1 MILCL
6 LDTAQLF
13 TWKLTKAVTASVRW
27 VQSPLHYAYDNIRY
41 LVQRRK
47 LSKCEGYCSEEKFQ
61 RRVRGGEMVVRVIMP
76 PNSVDT
82 CTKV

>member
-13 TWKLTKAVTASVRW
+13 TWKLTKAVNASVRW

-41 LVQRRK
+41 LVQRRNYQSVK
-47 LSKCEGYCSEEKFQ
+47 DIVQKRSSKEG
-61 RRVRGGEMVVRVIMP
+61 
-76 PNSVDT
+76 
-82 CTKV
+82 